1 MQIAVLTA
9 TPNVSP
15 LITGAVTAMRGT
27 PAESEPR
34 HLAARAPAAG
44 ARELLSISVS
54 LKIVSASYFQMD
66 PSAISNF
73 RHTGLTWL
81 KHSLPSAQ
89 RGRIRYG
96 PWFSAA
102 IQRSTPSVSMRS
114 PGLRYRSWDGW
125 YVPHYGNVT
134 LWCRTNSL
142 AVFMQMIIGSRPSQP
157 LQRQRK
163 QSAAASLTPAKG
175 LG

>member
-54 LKIVSASYFQMD
+54 LRIVSASYFQMD

-89 RGRIRYG
+89 RGRIHYG
-96 PWFSAA
+96 PWFS
-102 IQRSTPSVSMRS
+102 S
-114 PGLRYRSWDGW
+114 
-125 YVPHYGNVT
+125 T
-134 LWCRTNSL
+134 LWKCN
-142 AVFMQMIIGSRPSQP
+142 AVVSH
-157 LQRQRK
+157 
-163 QSAAASLTPAKG
+163 
-175 LG
+175 